1 MATKRLLV
9 QRKECLNQFC
19 SLCCGIAR
27 DMLIQQANK
36 YTTASALGLT
46 LTPGQNII
54 EKLIGDD
61 ERIIC
66 SLRCNMQYP
75 VPQPHPLPSPPL
87 IKDLGEN
94 ENTENG
100 PVAWSCTDIMM
111 WNTEIQDELRS
122 GYF

>member
-1 MATKRLLV
+1 
-9 QRKECLNQFC
+9 
-19 SLCCGIAR
+19 
-27 DMLIQQANK
+27 MLIQQANK